1 MLQSMRE
8 GAKSPIMK
16 VFLLF
21 LAAGFALWGIGDI
34 SSGLF
39 SDGNKA
45 VKAGGKSATAVEVA
59 NEFERVRRTAGGGI
73 STGDAVQYVYLTR

>member
-16 VFLLF
+16 AFLLF

-45 VKAGGKSATAVEVA
+45 IKAVINLQRRLKSRLNLSASDAPQ
-59 NEFERVRRTAGGGI
+59 VRYL
-73 STGDAVQYVYLTR
+73 TGDAVQFGLLVR